1 MCIYVRVRVRA
12 RARVRAVRVWC
23 ACVRE
28 RVRVRVLYMGW
39 ESACNST
46 SDSRNLS
53 LLHPPTPNHF
63 PPQPQHR
70 FLRHPLDFSFSIS
83 QIIISLEEP
92 LHGDWE
98 TAKFAPE
105 AEFLA
110 EAGKIE
116 GLKRIDT
123 QTYTIMPL

>member
-1 MCIYVRVRVRA
+1 MPSFIEGVDFDTVA
-12 RARVRAVRVWC
+12 REWRCKWNPDDKGTLQKLQALVEKYLLSKA
-23 ACVRE
+23 
-28 RVRVRVLYMGW
+28 
-39 ESACNST
+39 T
-46 SDSRNLS
+46 S
-53 LLHPPTPNHF
+53 
-63 PPQPQHR
+63 R
-70 FLRHPLDFSFSIS
+70 FRGSSVVAAMTS
-83 QIIISLEEP
+83 KCIIISLEEP